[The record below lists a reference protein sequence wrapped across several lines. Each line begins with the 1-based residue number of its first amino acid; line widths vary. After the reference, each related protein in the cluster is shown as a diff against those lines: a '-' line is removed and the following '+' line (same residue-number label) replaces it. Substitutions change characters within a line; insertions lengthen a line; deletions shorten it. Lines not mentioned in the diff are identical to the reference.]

1 MKNIREFLLY
11 SSGVNRTI
19 LKRCPSDEERYVA
32 IGAAVFFT
40 GLLAFI
46 SASYALHMVFNSYV
60 IAVVLGLIWGLMIY
74 NLDRFIVLSL
84 RSSGSAWRDSLLATP
99 RIILALI
106 FAVVISTP
114 LELRIFQNEVE
125 SELVLMNQEQI
136 LGQKDEITSRF
147 KTERGDL
154 LETRTQIE
162 SELATVRA
170 KRDELDLIALKEA
183 DGSGGSMKKNLG
195 PIYKAKKE
203 AADKL
208 STELAEKSKSAQPLI
223 SNIETSLTENLKQE
237 SQSLAE
243 LEHVEINGLI
253 GRLEALSRLTS
264 KSGMIMTAHLFIFLL
279 FIALELAPV
288 MVKLLSLNSPY
299 DLLLSGH
306 EQAFRTIYNVKTH
319 KANSEMQESI
329 EVNGTIISHR
339 TTTTIAAEKAILDQK
354 LKERLQKVKEGTSG
368 WDKAFG

>member
-11 SSGVNRTI
+11 SSGVNRAI

-46 SASYALHMVFNSYV
+46 SATYALHMVFNSYV
-60 IAVVLGLIWGLMIY
+60 IAVILGLIWGLMIY

-84 RSSGSAWRDSLLATP
+84 RSTGSAWRDSLIAVP

-106 FAVVISTP
+106 FAIVISTP
-114 LELRIFQNEVE
+114 LELRIFQNEIE
-125 SELVLMNQEQI
+125 SELVLMNQEQV
-136 LGQKDEITSRF
+136 LGLEDEIKSRS
-147 KTERGDL
+147 KEERNSL

-162 SELATVRA
+162 SELALIRA

-183 DGSGGSMKKNLG
+183 DGTGGSLKKNLG
-195 PIYKAKKE
+195 PIYKAKKS

-208 STELAEKSKSAQPLI
+208 SAELSDKSEAAKPL
-223 SNIETSLTENLKQE
+223 LANLE
-237 SQSLAE
+237 SSLAE
-243 LEHVEINGLI
+243 NLQEEKSSLRELRHVEISGLI

-264 KSGMIMTAHLFIFLL
+264 KSGLIMTAHLFIFLL
-279 FIALELAPV
+279 FIAIELAPV
-288 MVKLLSLNSPY
+288 LVKLLSLNSPY
-299 DLLLSGH
+299 DLILSGH
-306 EQAFRTIYNVKTH
+306 EQGFHTINKVKTH
-319 KANSEMQESI
+319 KAQSEMQESI
-329 EVNGTIISHR
+329 EVNGAVISHR
-339 TTTTIAAEKAILDQK
+339 TATTIAAEKAILDQK
-354 LKERLQKVKEGTSG
+354 LEERLQKVKERSSG